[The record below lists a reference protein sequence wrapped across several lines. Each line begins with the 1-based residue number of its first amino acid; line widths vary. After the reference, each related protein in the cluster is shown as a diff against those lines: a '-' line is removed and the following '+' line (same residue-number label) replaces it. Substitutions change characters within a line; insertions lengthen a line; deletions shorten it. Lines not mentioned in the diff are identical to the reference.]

1 MLDEPQTTGT
11 ETLETPATENN
22 QPSQQSEGLSESA
35 PTATPGTSVSDALRS
50 FEGIGRVNTEQ
61 PKKVE
66 EKVEEIPTE
75 GEEPSTEPVTTP
87 ETPTRPS
94 RDLSGLDEQ
103 EAKLF
108 KGMSNAAFAHLK
120 PVYLEH
126 KKLKADF
133 EALKAQNENLSK
145 ESFYEHQDAYQLAPE
160 YQQATQNLQIV
171 DREVTFWKQQ
181 LAAIRNGAK
190 WTALVGYDKDGR
202 PQLVPDQEPTPEAE
216 ADILG
221 AMQNAFAIKG
231 ELSNKISGLKTTFSQ
246 QHKNY
251 LNGVASVEKEIFKG
265 VDQETLNKAMAKKIT
280 IFPEHRR
287 NVPEVKIIAKLLAV
301 LDGYQLML
309 DEKKA
314 AAVTAEAKTKTA
326 INGGPTNGRLNP
338 AMSKG
343 NTVDS
348 VIKEFNDAKAKGV
361 W

>member
-11 ETLETPATENN
+11 ETVETAPQTTD
-22 QPSQQSEGLSESA
+22 QSPQQSESSSEVA
-35 PTATPGTSVSDALRS
+35 QTATTGASVSDALRS
-50 FEGIGRVNTEQ
+50 FEGIGRVNTDQ

-66 EKVEEIPTE
+66 PKADSE
-75 GEEPSTEPVTTP
+75 GEEPEVVTPTTP
-87 ETPTRPS
+87 ETPLHRPS
-94 RDLSGLDEQ
+94 RDLTGLDEQ

-120 PVYLEH
+120 PLYLES
-126 KKLKADF
+126 KKLKSDY

-145 ESFYEHQDAYQLAPE
+145 ESFYEHQDAYQLAPD
-160 YQQATQNLQIV
+160 YQHATQNLQVV
-171 DREVTFWKQQ
+171 DREIAFWKQQ
-181 LAAIRNGAK
+181 IAAIRNGTK
-190 WTALVGYDKDGR
+190 WTALVGYDKDGK
-202 PQLVPDQEPTPEAE
+202 PQFAPDQEPTPEAE

-231 ELSNKISGLKTTFSQ
+231 ELSNKVNSLKTTFSD
-246 QHKNY
+246 QHKRY
-251 LNGVASVEKEIFKG
+251 LSGVQSVEKEIFKG

-280 IFPEHRR
+280 LFPEHRR

-338 AMSKG
+338 GISKG
-343 NTVDS
+343 NTVAS
-348 VIKEFNDAKAKGV
+348 VMDEFNKAKAAGV